1 MTSPL
6 TLYHIPDWASSIIH
20 LALEEIGAPFQIR
33 LMDRDEGDF
42 SAPWFRAINPQGL
55 IPAMETPD
63 GPMFETVAILLWLNE
78 SFGGLGPRQGEPDR
92 AAFLSW
98 LSFVSNTLHPTVMD
112 MIHPERLAG
121 EAAAA
126 QMAAAALERLN
137 IQCSLIETML
147 TEQRPDWLSAAS
159 SGALGH
165 YLGILIRWAIYL
177 PKDPEMR
184 FSLRP
189 FPALRSVLASH
200 ETSPAARKVAEAD
213 ALGPTPFTA
222 PQG

>member
-147 TEQRPDWLSAAS
+147 TEQRPDWLSSAS

-189 FPALRSVLASH
+189 FPALRSVLAAH

>member
-1 MTSPL
+1 
-6 TLYHIPDWASSIIH
+6 
-20 LALEEIGAPFQIR
+20 
-33 LMDRDEGDF
+33 
-42 SAPWFRAINPQGL
+42 
-55 IPAMETPD
+55 
-63 GPMFETVAILLWLNE
+63 
-78 SFGGLGPRQGEPDR
+78 
-92 AAFLSW
+92 
-98 LSFVSNTLHPTVMD
+98 MD

-147 TEQRPDWLSAAS
+147 TEQRPDWLSSAS

-177 PKDPEMR
+177 PKDPAMR

-189 FPALRSVLASH
+189 FPALRSVLAAH
-200 ETSPAARKVAEAD
+200 EASPAARKVAEAD

>member
-1 MTSPL
+1 MTSAL

-20 LALEEIGAPFQIR
+20 LALEEIGVPFQIR

-42 SAPWFRAINPQGL
+42 SAPWFRAINPLGL

-126 QMAAAALERLN
+126 QMAPAALERLN

-147 TEQRPDWLSAAS
+147 TEQRPDWLSSAS

-189 FPALRSVLASH
+189 FPALRSVLAAH

>member
-1 MTSPL
+1 MTSPI
-6 TLYHIPDWASSIIH
+6 TLYHIPDWGSSIIH
-20 LALEEIGAPFQIR
+20 LALEEIGKPFQIR
-33 LMDRDEGDF
+33 LMDYDAGDF
-42 SAPWFRAINPQGL
+42 GAPWFRAINPQGL
-55 IPAMETPD
+55 IPAMDTPD

-78 SFGGLGPRQGEPDR
+78 QFGGLGPRQGDPDR

-126 QMAAAALERLN
+126 QMAPAALERLTTH
-137 IQCSLIETML
+137 CGLIETML
-147 TEQRPDWLSAAS
+147 KNQRPDWLSA
-159 SGALGH
+159 GKTGMLGY

-177 PKDPEMR
+177 PKDPAMR

-189 FPALRSVLASH
+189 FPTLQAILAAH
-200 ETSPAARKVAEAD
+200 EASPAARKVAAAD

>member
-20 LALEEIGAPFQIR
+20 LALEEIGVPFQIR

-78 SFGGLGPRQGEPDR
+78 SFGGLGPRQGEPDW

-147 TEQRPDWLSAAS
+147 TEQRPDWLSSAS

-165 YLGILIRWAIYL
+165 YLGILFRWAIYL

>member
-20 LALEEIGAPFQIR
+20 LALEEIGVPFQIR

-42 SAPWFRAINPQGL
+42 SAPWFRAINPLGL

-147 TEQRPDWLSAAS
+147 TEQRPDWLSSAS

-189 FPALRSVLASH
+189 FPALRSVLAAH

>member
-147 TEQRPDWLSAAS
+147 TEQRPDWLSSAS

>member
-1 MTSPL
+1 MTSAL

-20 LALEEIGAPFQIR
+20 LALEEIGVPFQIR

-42 SAPWFRAINPQGL
+42 SAPWFRAINPLGL

-147 TEQRPDWLSAAS
+147 TEQRPDWLSSAS

-189 FPALRSVLASH
+189 FPALRSVLAAH